1 MPLLQLCY
9 KSNYFDM
16 FKQYFKV
23 SSSPFLKKKKK
34 PQARWVSRRMK
45 VPWQPAFSVYRDGVE
60 LKAMAVLHS

>member
-16 FKQYFKV
+16 FKPYFNKV

-34 PQARWVSRRMK
+34 KKPQAPVGFQENECSLATSFLCL
-45 VPWQPAFSVYRDGVE
+45 QG
-60 LKAMAVLHS
+60 

>member
-34 PQARWVSRRMK
+34 
-45 VPWQPAFSVYRDGVE
+45 
-60 LKAMAVLHS
+60 KAPGPVGFQENEGTLATSLFGLQG